1 MPIRIN
7 LLAEAQAAEDL
18 RRRDPVKRSIW
29 IAGFFISLVVIWCL
43 WVQGQIIQ
51 ASSELGK
58 HQAHWN
64 SIEKK
69 HAAVTENLKQAA
81 VIERKLGSLNRLS
94 TNRFLWGSTL
104 NAFQQTVVD
113 HVQTV
118 RLKSEQVY
126 SFIEGTAAKTNS
138 SKPSAAK
145 PASSVEK
152 ITLTIEAKDWN
163 PGEQNYNKLKE
174 ALAKFPYFQSSLT
187 NKPDALRLTSL
198 SKPAFDPSDP
208 LRPFVTFT
216 LEMQYP
222 EVRRN
227 E

>member
-1 MPIRIN
+1 MPICIN

-18 RRRDPVKRSIW
+18 RRRDPVKRTIW
-29 IAGFFISLVVIWCL
+29 VAGFLVSLVLLWCL
-43 WVQGQIIQ
+43 LIQAKIIQ

-58 HQAHWN
+58 HQAHWK

-69 HAAVTENLKQAA
+69 HAAVTENLKEAA
-81 VIERKLGSLNRLS
+81 AIERKLSSLDRLS

-104 NAFQQTVVD
+104 NALQQTVVA

-118 RLKSEQVY
+118 RLKSQQSYVVTEPIVPKAG
-126 SFIEGTAAKTNS
+126 SS
-138 SKPSAAK
+138 SKVVAK

-152 ITLTIEAKDWN
+152 ITLTLEAKDWN
-163 PGEQNYNKLKE
+163 PAEQNYNKFKE

-187 NKPDALRLTSL
+187 NKTDALRLTSL

-208 LRPFVTFT
+208 LLPFVTFT

-222 EVRRN
+222 EVIRN